1 MKWPLKKWL
10 LVIPIPNALNSWCT
24 MAIEIRQLTI
34 KSNVEDSD
42 AEVLKENTNL
52 DAAVKDDLL
61 RECRRLIMEMLDDK
75 GSR

>member
-1 MKWPLKKWL
+1 
-10 LVIPIPNALNSWCT
+10 

-42 AEVLKENTNL
+42 DEALNENTSL
-52 DAAVKDDLL
+52 DIAVKDDLL

-75 GSR
+75 GAR

>member
-1 MKWPLKKWL
+1 
-10 LVIPIPNALNSWCT
+10 

-42 AEVLKENTNL
+42 GEVLNESAKL

-61 RECRRLIMEMLDDK
+61 RECRRLIIEMFNDK
-75 GSR
+75 DLR

>member
-1 MKWPLKKWL
+1 
-10 LVIPIPNALNSWCT
+10 

-34 KSNVEDSD
+34 KSNVEDTD
-42 AEVLKENTNL
+42 DDVLKENTNL
-52 DAAVKDDLL
+52 DAAIKDDLL